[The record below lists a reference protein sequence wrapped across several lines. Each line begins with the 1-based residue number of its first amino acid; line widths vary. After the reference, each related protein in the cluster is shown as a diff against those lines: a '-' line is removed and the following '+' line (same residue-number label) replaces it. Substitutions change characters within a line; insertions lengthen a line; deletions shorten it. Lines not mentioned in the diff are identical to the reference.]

1 MWVARNGSIASGCEC
16 DKAKWQDCSGRKAVV
31 LPYQRGAVFSLS
43 RNGSRHGK
51 STMVC
56 QSTGRIF
63 LHTRVPSSGNQSA
76 RTFQLFG
83 RRGASTRYC
92 SKPGYE
98 PRYGF
103 SNCLHG
109 AGAPCAF
116 GQITAEISSGM
127 NLTLPATLEM
137 KREHLQRTGA
147 KTEWTTPN

>member
-1 MWVARNGSIASGCEC
+1 MHERGSAWTEHLPRNALVLFAMWVARNGSIASGCEC

-43 RNGSRHGK
+43 RNESRHGK

-98 PRYGF
+98 PRYGLAIV
-103 SNCLHG
+103 SME
-109 AGAPCAF
+109 
-116 GQITAEISSGM
+116 Q
-127 NLTLPATLEM
+127 
-137 KREHLQRTGA
+137 EHRARLDRLLQRLA
-147 KTEWTTPN
+147 AEWI